1 MFFFMKMRNEV
12 AVWALLLLLMMVGC
26 SKAPEK
32 DADLGALVPPPA
44 ITAEQRQQALER
56 GRAIAQE
63 TFDLLRTNLQVAIQ
77 SGGISNALPYCSLAA
92 SPLTAGMAAKH
103 GVTLRRVTHKAR
115 GKGGKADA
123 SELAV
128 IRTFETALAVHGPT
142 PPPGPIVTNG
152 SPGTVTFFAP
162 ILIGNE
168 LCLRCHGEPGR
179 DIQAADLAVIQRLY
193 PEDQA
198 VGFKMGQLRGAWR
211 IDFPETSLST
221 GGRK

>member
-1 MFFFMKMRNEV
+1 MVFVMKLRIGV
-12 AVWALLLLLMMVGC
+12 AACVMMMVGC

-32 DADLGALVPPPA
+32 GVDLGALPPPPA
-44 ITAEQRQQALER
+44 ITEQQRQQALER

-115 GKGGKADA
+115 HAKGRAD
-123 SELAV
+123 SNELGVLQAFEAV
-128 IRTFETALAVHGPT
+128 LAAQGST
-142 PPPGPIVTNG
+142 RPPEPIVTNG
-152 SPGTVTFFAP
+152 APGTVIFFAP

-179 DIQAADLAVIQRLY
+179 DIQAADLAVIQHLY

-198 VGFKMGQLRGAWR
+198 VGFKLGQLRGSWR
-211 IDFPETSLST
+211 IDFPGDSLSP
-221 GGRK
+221 GVRK

>member
-1 MFFFMKMRNEV
+1 MKLRIGV
-12 AVWALLLLLMMVGC
+12 AACVMMVVGC

-32 DADLGALVPPPA
+32 DVDLGALPPPPA
-44 ITAEQRQQALER
+44 ITEQQRQLALER

-115 GKGGKADA
+115 GPGGRADTN
-123 SELAV
+123 ELSVLRA
-128 IRTFETALAVHGPT
+128 FEAALAAHGPT
-142 PPPGPIVTNG
+142 PPPSPIVTNG
-152 SPGTVTFFAP
+152 SPGNVTFFAP

-168 LCLRCHGEPGR
+168 LCLRCHGEPGSE
-179 DIQAADLAVIQRLY
+179 IQAADLAVIQRLY
-193 PEDQA
+193 PDDKA

-211 IDFPETSLST
+211 IDFPGSSLPIGT
-221 GGRK
+221 PK